1 MTLKNK
7 SFQIS
12 AKLKIFI
19 SWTLLI
25 LKKWLS
31 IALNEYK
38 AATLSLRHFLVEK
51 TPATIEKYD
60 ALPRW
65 SKKLIQSIPFILIGL
80 LFLNLLGTFDP
91 KVKPKFVQD
100 PAIVII
106 ESNMKD
112 VFETGPVLLAPF
124 TEVLRVSGKID
135 FDENK
140 ISKIGATVI
149 GRVAEINA
157 TQGQYVKQG
166 DILAKITSTELTQS
180 QLAYLKARSANELAA
195 RGSERAQIL
204 YKEDVIALA
213 EKQRRDTEAS
223 SAKAEFKAANDQLRI
238 LGMSQKSIDKL
249 GTSGTIESINN
260 VLASID
266 GEIVERKITKGQVV
280 QPSDA
285 LFTVAH
291 LDTLWATAQVPES
304 KASLLSKGQKAV
316 IEIGA
321 LNNQKIDAFI
331 TFVSSTVNPE
341 SRTVTVLTEIDNQK
355 RSFRPG
361 MLATMLIDSAPIEYL
376 VIPAQAVVR
385 EDNHDH
391 VYIKDSENK
400 FRMISVKLGPESKG
414 IRPVFS
420 GVEEGQ
426 IIVTKGAFHLNKE
439 RRKQLTGG

>member
-7 SFQIS
+7 SLQII
-12 AKLKIFI
+12 AKLKAFI
-19 SWTLLI
+19 SWSLVI

-31 IALNEYK
+31 IALDKYK
-38 AATLSLRHFLVEK
+38 AATLSIRQFLVEK

-60 ALPRW
+60 ALPKW
-65 SKKLIQSIPFILIGL
+65 GKKSIQSIPLILIGL
-80 LFLNLLGTFDP
+80 LFLNLFGAFDP

-100 PAIVII
+100 PAVVII
-106 ESNMKD
+106 ESNMKEI
-112 VFETGPVLLAPF
+112 FETGPVFIAPF

-140 ISKIGATVI
+140 ISKIGATVV

-166 DILAKITSTELTQS
+166 EILAKITSTELTQS

-223 SAKAEFKAANDQLRI
+223 SARAEFKAANDQLRI

-249 GTSGTIESINN
+249 GASGSIESINN

-316 IEIGA
+316 IEIGS
-321 LNNQKIDAFI
+321 LNNQKIDAII

-341 SRTVTVLTEIDNQK
+341 TRTVTVLTEIDNQK
-355 RSFRPG
+355 RTFRPG
-361 MLATMLIDSAPIEYL
+361 MLATMLIDSAPVEYL

-391 VYIKDSENK
+391 VFIKDSENK
-400 FRMISVKLGPESKG
+400 FRMVSVKLGPESKG
-414 IRPVFS
+414 IRPVLS
-420 GVEEGQ
+420 GIQEGQ
-426 IIVTKGAFHLNKE
+426 IIVTKGAFQLNTE